1 MKPPRAKRIGF
12 LLLAGLLLAG
22 EAGYLRTWHEGKFCT
37 RCHASG
43 KTFTL
48 LCGPVPLW
56 RWWSSRGTGISKA
69 YERLRGPCHP
79 HAFARGYAGGS
90 SGFFF
95 SITKSNGGSGETYH
109 HSGRKQVVLALL
121 MAEEGRVP
129 SPDLA
134 RETWALLDRLCP
146 PEAGREVLEEQKP
159 ELTKLAERLH
169 LVRNEADWRRVLDE
183 YSLES
188 ENADPVPH

>member
-1 MKPPRAKRIGF
+1 MKLPQAKTIGY

-22 EAGYLRTWHEGKFCT
+22 EAGYLRTWHEGRFCT

-48 LCGPVPLW
+48 LCGPIPLW
-56 RWWSSRGTGISKA
+56 RWRSSRGTRISEA
-69 YERLRGPCHP
+69 YQRLRGPCHP
-79 HAFARGYAGGS
+79 HAFARGHAGGS

-95 SITKSNGGSGETYH
+95 RTKSNGGSGETDRH
-109 HSGRKQVVLALL
+109 FGRKQVVLALL
-121 MAEEGRVP
+121 LAEEGPVP

-134 RETWALLDRLCP
+134 RETWTLLDRLCP

-159 ELTKLAERLH
+159 ELTKLAESLH
-169 LVRNEADWRRVLDE
+169 LVRNEEDWRRVLEE
-183 YSLES
+183 Y
-188 ENADPVPH
+188 AP